1 MSSAGQEITGLLLAW
16 GKDDLQAFDQL
27 VPVVY
32 DELRR
37 IARRYIER
45 EAAGHPL
52 QATAL
57 VHEAYIRLIDAS
69 KVQWQNRAHFFWRVR
84 E

>member
-1 MSSAGQEITGLLLAW
+1 MIMAPPGHDIIGWLLAW
-16 GKDDLQAFDQL
+16 NGGNQQAFEQL

-37 IARRYIER
+37 IARRYIDHEPT
-45 EAAGHPL
+45 GNPL

-57 VHEAYIRLIDAS
+57 VH
-69 KVQWQNRAHFFWRVR
+69 
-84 E
+84 